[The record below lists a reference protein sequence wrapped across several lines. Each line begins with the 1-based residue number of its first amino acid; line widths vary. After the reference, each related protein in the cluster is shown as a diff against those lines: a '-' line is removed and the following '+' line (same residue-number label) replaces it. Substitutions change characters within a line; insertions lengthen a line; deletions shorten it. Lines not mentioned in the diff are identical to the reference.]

1 MNTRII
7 AAALVVTGG
16 LLAGHAVAAD
26 QGSYVGFAI
35 GQSKT
40 KIDQG
45 DIDSAFASLGL
56 GASTSVDDTDIG
68 FKVYGGY
75 QFNKNFAMEGGYTD
89 FGKFTSHSVITS
101 GGSGTGD
108 GEWKGYSIDLS
119 ALGILPLSDQFSLF
133 GRGGISLWNLDFSFT
148 AAGPGG
154 VGIAS
159 ESKSGVS
166 PLLGIGATF
175 NFTPQ
180 LALRAEFERHFSVGD
195 SDTTGKSDIDL
206 ISLGLQVRF

>member
-1 MNTRII
+1 MNTRIV
-7 AAALVVTGG
+7 AAAVVVTGG
-16 LLAGHAVAAD
+16 LLAGQAVAAE
-26 QGSYVGFAI
+26 QGGYVGFAI
-35 GQSKT
+35 GQSKA

-75 QFNKNFAMEGGYTD
+75 RFNRNFAIEGGYTD
-89 FGKFTSHSVITS
+89 FGKFTSHSVVTS

-108 GEWKGYSIDLS
+108 GEWKAYSIDLS
-119 ALGILPLSDQFSLF
+119 ALGILPLNERFSLF
-133 GRGGISLWNLDFSFT
+133 GRAGLSLWNMDFTFT

-159 ESKSGVS
+159 ESRTGFS

-175 NFTPQ
+175 NFTRQ